1 MLKNYFILFSIIIL
15 VSCAKNY
22 NLNPNAM
29 QPLDSDKLT
38 VDMVKECQH
47 LYEPKKWEIAVLE
60 FDNNTGYG
68 DMDIKNTSSNTK
80 GNAKTVGVGVG
91 VAKVDRRG
99 NAVGVGV
106 GASNTNFKYSTNS
119 VEFMGQFAPSLGTF
133 AQSITEETLSQL
145 GGVTLINRSHLEK
158 VLKEQQF
165 QMTIADPDTIM
176 EFGRL
181 SGVKYIVTGSV
192 DNIQAKYVAPSNV
205 RADGSDLAA
214 IISLVSATYDVAAS
228 GWFVSSKMTI
238 SLIDAETGEV
248 IHSKSVEDKIRA
260 SQSQNFQPDVIINAA
275 KKIMSD
281 AVNTSKNEFMKIFEV
296 TGYINE
302 LRGGKKIAHINLGNN
317 KGIQAGNVFDVYN
330 LNISTDFLTKEKKC
344 DLVKLDAKIVVSDQ
358 ISEDGSWG
366 FIKGSKSV
374 LDNIKI
380 GTYIKRVSLSE

>member
-1 MLKNYFILFSIIIL
+1 MLKKYFILFSIITL

-22 NLNPNAM
+22 NLNPNSM
-29 QPLDSDKLT
+29 QSLDSDKLSI
-38 VDMVKECQH
+38 DMVKECQH

-68 DMDIKNTSSNTK
+68 DMSVKNTASNTK
-80 GNAKTVGVGVG
+80 GNAKTVGVEVG
-91 VAKVDRRG
+91 VSKVDRRG
-99 NAVGVGV
+99 NSIGVGV
-106 GASNTNFKYSTNS
+106 GASNTNEQYSTNS
-119 VEFMGQFAPSLGTF
+119 EEFMGQFAPSLGTF

-165 QMTIADPDTIM
+165 QMTIADPDTVM

-205 RADGSDLAA
+205 RSNGSDIAA
-214 IISLVSATYDVAAS
+214 IISLASATYDVAAS

-238 SLIDAETGEV
+238 SLIDAETGE
-248 IHSKSVEDKIRA
+248 IIYSKSVEGKIRA
-260 SQSQNFQPDVIINAA
+260 SQSQNFQPDIIINAA

-281 AVNTSKNEFMKIFEV
+281 AVNTAKNEFTKIFEV
-296 TGYINE
+296 AGYVNE
-302 LRGGKKIAHINLGNN
+302 LRGGKKIAHINLGKN
-317 KGIQAGNVFDVYN
+317 KGIQTGNVFDVYN

-344 DLVKLDAKIVVSDQ
+344 DLVKLNAKIVVSDQ
-358 ISEDGSWG
+358 ISEDGAWG

-380 GTYIKRVSLSE
+380 GSYIKRVSLSE